1 MWRRVRSDAWRACPG
16 VADDRLSN
24 QASAFALRLRSM
36 APVSAVELVVALL
49 RRERPLDAISK
60 ALCWQIV
67 PIQERDCKFFWPLGP
82 RPEDHPGLSRFG
94 F

>member
-1 MWRRVRSDAWRACPG
+1 
-16 VADDRLSN
+16 
-24 QASAFALRLRSM
+24 M
-36 APVSAVELVVALL
+36 APVSAVELGVALL

-82 RPEDHPGLSRFG
+82 RPEDHPGLSSFG